1 MMFRF
6 VLGALGALLLLPTVA
21 AAAPELSTNDRLQD
35 RRYVTAAERAY
46 VMGFEDGNF
55 YAQGWHVTGEMGGVW
70 TQPLKLVDGVWF
82 GVDGD
87 WVGGAKRFS
96 SGWGYSRMRFASRG
110 DLRLSRTDFVP
121 DGRRGALFGL
131 HIRNRGATRTVSVA
145 VDVHSELM
153 SHYPWA
159 WTKPGADEFNL
170 PDTGSFDAA
179 TGALT
184 FRDQGTSHPSAGAHD
199 WAAMVASTR
208 RPASGATG
216 PGHFGPQGEGG
227 VEICQDDGVPDER
240 KAKTCD
246 DGPFGKGT
254 GGELRYSVRV
264 PAGRTRTVWVGVAGS
279 ETGPAGARTELG
291 KLLNDPGRQL
301 ARKIARRERL
311 ARWTQLSLPA
321 DPQLAE
327 AIDWGKQNL
336 LDATQSARGL
346 RIRDVDEGKAYP
358 SELGRVPRARW
369 VGAGYP
375 DYPWLFATDGEFT
388 AFANV
393 SVGQFETIEDHA
405 RALRDV
411 SVILNGDS
419 GKVAHEIVADGSV
432 YFGDLGHKGN
442 TDETAKFPSM
452 VALIWRWTGDDAFR
466 DDLYDF
472 TRRNMDFIYANL
484 DKDGDGWPEGL
495 GNVERSGMGEEKL
508 DVTVATIRGLLDL
521 ADMARSKGDT
531 ATATTSTTRARSLL
545 ERFDSTWWMPEQ
557 KQYADS
563 LDDPGDLKIQ
573 QRHWIGVTP
582 MEAELTDEQG
592 RAVPGVASH
601 DNGVTALSERESA
614 CYSGEF
620 PLNRGLY
627 HTGCGGGPEGKGE
640 TDVFS
645 LNTAVMA
652 VGEGNYGRLDR
663 AGQRRYTDANRE
675 LMLPEPDEQPGA
687 MPEIAPSPL
696 PRGRNIDRCTRCRS
710 MVLQAWG
717 NYGTM
722 WPVVHQQLGVRPDL
736 GRDRLTVV
744 PQVPTP
750 SSIAGRRI
758 RLGSGFANVRAFHR
772 GGRYVTEVDTATAPV
787 RRLFIGHT
795 LPRGATVT
803 GARLDGRRVN
813 VRRRLTNRGLE
824 VTVAARPG
832 AHRLE
837 VRTG

>member
-1 MMFRF
+1 MFRS
-6 VLGALGALLLLPTVA
+6 VLGALGALLLLLPSLA
-21 AAAPELSTNDRLQD
+21 AAAPELSTSDRLHD
-35 RRYVTAAERAY
+35 RRYVTAGERAY

-55 YAQGWHVTGEMGGVW
+55 YAQGWHITGEMGGVW

-82 GVDGD
+82 GVDGA
-87 WVGGAKRFS
+87 WLGGAKRFT
-96 SGWGYSRMRFASRG
+96 SGWGYTRMRFARRG

-121 DGRRGALFGL
+121 DRRRGALFGL
-131 HIRNRGATRTVSVA
+131 HITNRGTTRTVPVM
-145 VDVHSELM
+145 VDAHSELM
-153 SHYPWA
+153 YHYPWT
-159 WTKPGADEFNL
+159 WTKPGPGEYNLRDE
-170 PDTGSFDAA
+170 GSFDDAA
-179 TGALT
+179 GALT
-184 FRDQGTSHPSAGAHD
+184 FQDQGTSHIAAGPHD

-208 RPASGATG
+208 RPSGGDAG
-216 PGHFGPQGEGG
+216 PGHFGPQGEGV
-227 VEICQDDGVPDER
+227 VEVCQDQDIPDER

-254 GGELRYSVRV
+254 GGQLRYDVRV
-264 PAGRTRTVWVGVAGS
+264 PAGRTRTLWIAVAGS
-279 ETGPAGARTELG
+279 EKGPAGARAELG
-291 KLLNDPGRQL
+291 KLLDEPGRQL

-321 DPQLAE
+321 DPLLAE

-336 LDATQSARGL
+336 RDATQAATGL
-346 RIRDVDEGKAYP
+346 RVRDVDEGKNYP
-358 SELGRVPRARW
+358 SEMGRVPRARW
-369 VGAGYP
+369 LGAGYP

-393 SVGQFETIEDHA
+393 SVGQFGAIKDHA

-419 GKVAHEIVADGSV
+419 GKVAHEVVADGSV
-432 YFGDLGHKGN
+432 YFGNLNHKGN

-472 TRRNMDFIYANL
+472 ARRNMAYVYANL
-484 DKDGDGWPEGL
+484 DQDGDGWPEGL
-495 GNVERSGMGEEKL
+495 GNVERGGMGEEKL
-508 DVTVATIRGLLDL
+508 DVSVATIRGLLDL
-521 ADMARSKGDT
+521 ADMARAKGDT
-531 ATATTSTTRARSLL
+531 ATAAASTARARNLIQ
-545 ERFDSTWWMPEQ
+545 RFDTTWWMPDQ
-557 KQYADS
+557 RQYADS
-563 LDDPGDLKIQ
+563 LDDPGDIPLQ

-582 MEAELTDEQG
+582 MEIELTDERG
-592 RAVPGVASH
+592 RAVPGLASYE
-601 DNGVTALSERESA
+601 NGFAALAERESA

-652 VGEGNYGRLDR
+652 VGEGNYGRLGP

-675 LMLPEPDEQPGA
+675 LMLPIPDEQPGA
-687 MPEIAPSPL
+687 MPEIAPSPP

-744 PQVPTP
+744 PQVPTLA
-750 SSIAGRRI
+750 SITGRRI
-758 RLGSGFANVRAFHR
+758 RLGTGFAHVRAHHR
-772 GGRYVTEVDTATAPV
+772 GSRYVTQVDTATAPV
-787 RRLFIGHT
+787 RRLWIGHT
-795 LPRGATVT
+795 LPRGSTIAS
-803 GARLDGRRVN
+803 ARLDGEP
-813 VRRRLTNRGLE
+813 VRLRSRLTNRGLE
-824 VTVAARPG
+824 VTAPARPG
-832 AHRLE
+832 VHRLE